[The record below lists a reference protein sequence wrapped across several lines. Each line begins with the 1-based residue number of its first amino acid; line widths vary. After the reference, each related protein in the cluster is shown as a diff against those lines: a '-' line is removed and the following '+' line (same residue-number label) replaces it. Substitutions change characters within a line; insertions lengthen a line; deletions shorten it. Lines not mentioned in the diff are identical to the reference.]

1 METAYSLNVFTNAK
15 GLTEIEFT
23 NELEAEGYVMVEDI
37 EEGEIW
43 EQ

>member
-15 GLTEIEFT
+15 GATEIEFT
-23 NELEAEGYVMVEDI
+23 NELEADGYVMVE
-37 EEGEIW
+37 EGEVW